1 MPKFI
6 YKAKD
11 AQGGNVK
18 GLIEAADQKQALSVL
33 KERDLFCYLL
43 LNKTEGPFS
52 EVTKKYFKRTSFADV
67 TAFTRQLS
75 TMINAGLPLTESLA
89 VLEAQES
96 TMSETAGLVL
106 QDIKEGKNLA
116 DSLEKFPEIFPQ
128 VYIALVSAGEA
139 AGILDNVLNRLAAN
153 MESQREFK
161 GKIKNAMIYPV
172 IVLIVMFCVIFG
184 MMVFVIPKLTS
195 LYEDFDAE
203 LPQVTRMLISVSNFS
218 ANFWWLILL
227 IVAGVIFTFKILIRN
242 IEFRRKI
249 DGFKFKLPIFG
260 KLSKMVA
267 MTEFSRTLGLLVSA
281 GVSLVEGLQISS
293 KTSDNILVE
302 EAIVFASEQVEK
314 GMRLSSVLSQ
324 IDFFPSIVP
333 QMVGVGEETG
343 KMDEVLTKVS
353 NFFQTESEQ
362 AVKGLTTALEPLIM
376 IVLGVGV
383 LFLVMAII
391 MPIYNLTSSFK

>member
-18 GLIEAADQKQALSVL
+18 GLIEAADPKQALSVL

-52 EVTKKYFKRTSFADV
+52 EVIKKYFKRTSFADV

-75 TMINAGLPLTESLA
+75 TMINAGLPLTESLT

-96 TMSETAGLVL
+96 TMSEIAGLVL
-106 QDIKEGKNLA
+106 QDVKEGKNLA

-184 MMVFVIPKLTS
+184 MMVFVIPKLAS

-203 LPQVTRMLISVSNFS
+203 LPQVTKMLISVSNFS

-227 IVAGVIFTFKILIRN
+227 LVAGAIFSSRILTKN
-242 IEFRRKI
+242 INVRRKV
-249 DGFKFKLPIFG
+249 DEYKFKLPVFG

-362 AVKGLTTALEPLIM
+362 SVKGLTTALEPLIM

>member
-11 AQGGNVK
+11 AKGGNVK
-18 GLIEAADQKQALSVL
+18 GLIEAADQRQALSVL
-33 KERDLFCYLL
+33 KERNLSCYSLS
-43 LNKTEGPFS
+43 NKTEGLFS
-52 EVTKKYFKRTSFADV
+52 GVTNKYFKKTNFADV

-89 VLEAQES
+89 VLKAQES
-96 TMSETAGLVL
+96 TMTEISGLIL
-106 QDIKEGKNLA
+106 QDVKEGKNLA
-116 DSLEKFPEIFPQ
+116 DSLKKFPKIFPQ

-139 AGILDNVLNRLAAN
+139 AGILDNILNRLATN

-161 GKIKNAMIYPV
+161 GKIKNAMVYPV
-172 IVLIVMFCVIFG
+172 IVLIAMFGVIFG
-184 MMVFVIPKLTS
+184 MMVLVIPKLTS
-195 LYEDFDAE
+195 LYEEFDAD
-203 LPQVTRMLISVSNFS
+203 LPQVTKILISVSKFS

-227 IVAGVIFTFKILIRN
+227 IVAGAVFSSKTLMKN
-242 IEFRRKI
+242 INVRRKV
-249 DGFKFKLPIFG
+249 DEYKFKLPVFG
-260 KLSKMVA
+260 KLSKMIA
-267 MTEFSRTLGLLVSA
+267 MTEFSRTLGLLVGA

-293 KTSDNILVE
+293 KTSNNILVE
-302 EAIVFASEQVEK
+302 EAVVFASEQVEK

-324 IDFFPSIVP
+324 IDFFPSIIP

-362 AVKGLTTALEPLIM
+362 SIKGLTTALEPLIM

>member
-11 AQGGNVK
+11 AKGGNVK
-18 GLIEAADQKQALSVL
+18 GLIEAADQRQALSVL
-33 KERDLFCYLL
+33 KERNLSCYSLS
-43 LNKTEGPFS
+43 NKTEGLFS
-52 EVTKKYFKRTSFADV
+52 GVSNKYFKKTNFADV

-89 VLEAQES
+89 VLKAQES
-96 TMSETAGLVL
+96 TMSEISGLIL
-106 QDIKEGKNLA
+106 QDVKEGKNLA
-116 DSLEKFPEIFPQ
+116 DSLKKFPKIFPQ

-139 AGILDNVLNRLAAN
+139 AGILDNILNRLATN
-153 MESQREFK
+153 MESQREFR
-161 GKIKNAMIYPV
+161 GKIKNAMVYPV
-172 IVLIVMFCVIFG
+172 IVLVAMFGVIFG
-184 MMVFVIPKLTS
+184 MMVLVIPKLTS
-195 LYEDFDAE
+195 LYEEFDAD
-203 LPQVTRMLISVSNFS
+203 LPQVTKALISISKFS
-218 ANFWWLILL
+218 AHFWWLILL
-227 IVAGVIFTFKILIRN
+227 LVAGAVFLSKILMKN
-242 IEFRRKI
+242 ISVRRKV
-249 DGFKFKLPIFG
+249 DEYKFKLPVFG
-260 KLSKMVA
+260 KLSKMIA
-267 MTEFSRTLGLLVSA
+267 MTEFSRTLGLLVGA

-293 KTSDNILVE
+293 KTSNNILVE

-314 GMRLSSVLSQ
+314 GLRLSSVLSQ

-343 KMDEVLTKVS
+343 KMDDVLTKVS

-362 AVKGLTTALEPLIM
+362 SIKGLTTALEPLIM